1 MHRWRASRTAVF
13 FRETGVSVIQH
24 DSAKEYTST
33 FLVNFNY
40 PPTPLPIFKGYKIDR
55 TGRYF
60 QIILIV
66 Y

>member
-13 FRETGVSVIQH
+13 FRETGVSVIHH

-40 PPTPLPIFKGYKIDR
+40 LLLPIFKGYKIDM

-60 QIILIV
+60 RDKIMIF
-66 Y
+66 